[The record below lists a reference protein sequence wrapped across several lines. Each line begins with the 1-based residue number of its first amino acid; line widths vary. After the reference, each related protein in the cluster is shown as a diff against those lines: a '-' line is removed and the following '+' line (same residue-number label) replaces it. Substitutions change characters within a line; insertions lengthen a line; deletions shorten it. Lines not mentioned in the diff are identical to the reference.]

1 MFIQVILPTMAFDL
15 VSILSTRRRLEETS
29 DPPITQK
36 RSNKSCSKRPLRRKS
51 VTFTP
56 ETKLESPTTTE
67 DRTIG
72 INGTADETA
81 VAVSTEQNSLE
92 TNELEDQKPSKRD
105 QKLAKKKRKQQ
116 EQESA
121 SPNSPA
127 YLEYLDQFEHD
138 RPNWRFN
145 KKRQVDLFKKIFDV
159 QRVPSRYN
167 QAVCHYISGLQGGAA
182 RTRVIESGLEALKNL
197 AIKWTIS
204 ITELKEMESLEAK
217 RNAYHLALREQ
228 IRKNEVAGPDE
239 YTQEEIQ
246 ELEMEKARV
255 ERINDVL
262 AIAIPDSPTLIET
275 STVASTDGKSEVE
288 SVQEDKKPPPPPPS
302 TTKSK
307 RNKRKRRT
315 RHISSDESSSSE
327 SEEELTSVKAPKRE
341 LGKVSVKKE
350 ASSVKKIAKGKKE
363 IFGKDFLDEFF
374 PKPKYMY

>member
-1 MFIQVILPTMAFDL
+1 MMALGL
-15 VSILSTRRRLEETS
+15 VGILSTQRRLEETS
-29 DPPITQK
+29 DPSIMQK
-36 RSNKSCSKRPLRRKS
+36 KANNLCSKRPPRRKS

-56 ETKLESPTTTE
+56 ETKLESPATTE

-72 INGTADETA
+72 INGTAGEAA
-81 VAVSTEQNSLE
+81 VAASTEQNSPE
-92 TNELEDQKPSKRD
+92 TNELEEDQKPSKRA

-121 SPNSPA
+121 SPSSPA

-138 RPNWRFN
+138 RTNWRFN
-145 KKRQVDLFKKIFDV
+145 KKKQVDLLKNIFDV
-159 QRVPSRYN
+159 RRVPSRYN

-182 RTRVIESGLEALKNL
+182 RTRVVESGLEALKDL
-197 AIKWTIS
+197 ASKWDVS
-204 ITELKEMESLEAK
+204 VTELEEMESLEAK
-217 RNAYHLALREQ
+217 RKAYHLALREQ
-228 IRKNEVAGPDE
+228 IRKNELFGPDE

-255 ERINDVL
+255 ERINAVL
-262 AIAIPDSPTLIET
+262 TIAIPDSPTLIET
-275 STVASTDGKSEVE
+275 STAASTDRKSEIE
-288 SVQEDKKPPPPPPS
+288 SVQEDKKPPPPPS

-315 RHISSDESSSSE
+315 RDISSDESSSSE
-327 SEEELTSVKAPKRE
+327 SEEELKSVKAPKRE
-341 LGKVSVKKE
+341 LGKVNVKKE